1 MRIIVLLSLLFVT
14 TSLAEVF
21 DDFEYGTLLDGDWT
35 IIAQTG
41 TIAEIEISTEAYYSG
56 TRSLYMESKNQ
67 EHFWEVAC
75 DRQKFC
81 AIEKALPLETATITF
96 AYRFWVYWQG
106 NGWNYDHGE
115 SSGYAKTG
123 FEDGSGCTASSQ
135 SCIDACVNE
144 GFLTTSEWAPEG
156 LVHYYDSSGI
166 GADGELWYFK
176 EFEVPVD
183 ADYNSLLLNLIL
195 ETNAWSHSSSY
206 AYTHIKLWID
216 FITYETAGVGVG
228 YGTWSAV
235 KALY

>member
-1 MRIIVLLSLLFVT
+1 MRFTLLLVLFLATIS
-14 TSLAEVF
+14 SAEVF
-21 DDFEYGTLLDGDWT
+21 DDFEYENLQDGDWY

-41 TIAEIEISTEAYYSG
+41 TIAEIEISSEASFSG
-56 TRSLYMESKNQ
+56 TRSLYLESMNQ
-67 EHFWEVAC
+67 EHFWDEPC

-106 NGWNYDHGE
+106 NGWNYNHGE
-115 SSGYAKTG
+115 SSGYAKMG
-123 FEDGSGCTASSQ
+123 FEDSDGCTASGH
-135 SCIDACVNE
+135 SCIDACINE
-144 GFLTTSEWAPEG
+144 SYLTTSEWAPDG
-156 LVHYYDSSGI
+156 LVHYYDSSAI
-166 GADGELWYFK
+166 GADGEMWYLK

-183 ADYNSLLLNLIL
+183 ADFNSLLLNIVL
-195 ETNAWSHSSSY
+195 ETNAWSHSSDF